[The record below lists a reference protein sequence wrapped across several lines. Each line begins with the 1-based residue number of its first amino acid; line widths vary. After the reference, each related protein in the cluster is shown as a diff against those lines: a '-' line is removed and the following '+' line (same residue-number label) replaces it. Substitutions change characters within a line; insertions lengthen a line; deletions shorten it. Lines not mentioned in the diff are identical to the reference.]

1 MSLNDAQLLFG
12 FFFAIYFYMIIDR
25 SHAMYQSWDTYS
37 AWSGK
42 SHNINRLLA
51 AWLILIIL
59 PVTQFAILFTY
70 LGIFNVTFNPTIT
83 GVVQIILI
91 SISSFFTFGYFRIY
105 EALIHGYHTRFFSE
119 EEKTEG
125 RREIR
130 PHFRAHFIPGI
141 LYVAVSTL
149 LLVIALYI

>member
-1 MSLNDAQLLFG
+1 
-12 FFFAIYFYMIIDR
+12 MIIDR

-37 AWSGK
+37 AWRGK
-42 SHNINRLLA
+42 SHNLNRLLA
-51 AWLILIIL
+51 AWLILTIL
-59 PVTQFAILFTY
+59 PVTQFAIMFTY
-70 LGIFNVTFNPTIT
+70 LGIFNITFNPTIT

-105 EALIHGYHTRFFSE
+105 EALIHGYHDLFFSKE
-119 EEKTEG
+119 DQKEG
-125 RREIR
+125 GREIR